1 MPADDPVFA
10 AFDRLRDIA
19 AGDPQ
24 NAAAWAKDAA
34 LLARAEPEL
43 LEAALPI
50 AHFRGFWVEV
60 IRCCLAIGAGRKP
73 PPPRD
78 WRLPDSKPRRK
89 VTSKVTA
96 KSTAKSPA
104 TRQKKAGPG

>member
-10 AFDRLRDIA
+10 AFQRLRDIA

-34 LLARAEPEL
+34 LLARTEPEL

-50 AHFRGFWVEV
+50 GHFRGFWPEV

-89 VTSKVTA
+89 VT
-96 KSTAKSPA
+96 AKSPA
-104 TRQKKAGPG
+104 TQQKKAGPGRVKS